1 MNSDILKRLQASCM
15 PAQRQLSAG
24 VRPSDLRQT
33 LLPRDLFFGS
43 FRRGPG
49 MPLMKTQAVMWKM

>member
-24 VRPSDLRQT
+24 VEA
-33 LLPRDLFFGS
+33 FGS
-43 FRRGPG
+43 
-49 MPLMKTQAVMWKM
+49 KKANIAA